1 MGRSCRDSRS
11 TEAGFLLICLRRTL
25 ASVKEPDFRV
35 NLLACGVFFAFVI
48 SMLQFLSF
56 LGVFLTTGLLAQAV
70 HSIELKNGA
79 AVQGKVVLE
88 RADAV
93 YVDLGFDVLAVP
105 KASIAEVQT
114 RDSETGAFPL
124 ATPDATTL
132 YQVTADRGDQTIR
145 DWVDELGEAVALVQ
159 TPTGLGSGFVI
170 HEGGYIVTNDHV
182 IAGEHRIS
190 ITIFEEGTNEL
201 SKVTYD
207 NVRIVATSSELDLA
221 LLKIEAE
228 DLSPFVTV
236 PLAAVDEGL
245 REGQTVFA
253 IGSPLG
259 LDRTV
264 SEGIISVANRVIN
277 GRLYLQTTTQINPG
291 NSGGPLFNLQGEV
304 VGVNNMK
311 IAAVGAEGLG
321 FSISS
326 GILKSFIDNR
336 DAYAFD
342 PRNPNAGFRYLN
354 PPKVK

>member
-1 MGRSCRDSRS
+1 MIR
-11 TEAGFLLICLRRTL
+11 FLIYGAISLS
-25 ASVKEPDFRV
+25 AA
-35 NLLACGVFFAFVI
+35 LLAEADH
-48 SMLQFLSF
+48 L
-56 LGVFLTTGLLAQAV
+56 
-70 HSIELKNGA
+70 IELKNGA
-79 AVQGKVVLE
+79 TIQGQVVLE
-88 RADAV
+88 REEAV
-93 YVDLGFDVLAVP
+93 YVDLGFDLLSLP
-105 KASIAEVQT
+105 KAAIAAVSSLNT
-114 RDSETGAFPL
+114 ET
-124 ATPDATTL
+124 DAALLPADGESGTL
-132 YQVTADRGDQTIR
+132 YRVAADRDDLTIR

-170 HEGGYIVTNDHV
+170 NEDGYVVTNDHV
-182 IAGEHRIS
+182 VAGEHRIS
-190 ITIFEEGTNEL
+190 ITIFEDGTNEL

-221 LLKIEAE
+221 LLKIEPNE
-228 DLSPFVTV
+228 PKTFRSV

-264 SEGIISVANRVIN
+264 SEGIISVAKRVIN

-291 NSGGPLFNLQGEV
+291 NSGGPLFNLKGEV

-326 GILKSFIDNR
+326 GTLKSFLDNR

-354 PPKVK
+354 PPQVK

>member
-1 MGRSCRDSRS
+1 M
-11 TEAGFLLICLRRTL
+11 
-25 ASVKEPDFRV
+25 VQ
-35 NLLACGVFFAFVI
+35 AF
-48 SMLQFLSF
+48 
-56 LGVFLTTGLLAQAV
+56 
-70 HSIELKNGA
+70 HSLELKNGA
-79 AVQGKVVLE
+79 TVQGELVLE
-88 RADAV
+88 RSDSV
-93 YVDLGFDVLAVP
+93 YIDLGFDVLEVP
-105 KASIAEVQT
+105 KGAIAQVQVRDEV
-114 RDSETGAFPL
+114 TGQL
-124 ATPDATTL
+124 PDTQRTTEKL
-132 YQVTADRGDQTIR
+132 YQVAADRGDQSIR

-170 HEGGYIVTNDHV
+170 HEDGYIVTNDHV
-182 IAGEHRIS
+182 IAGEHRIAV
-190 ITIFEEGTNEL
+190 TIFKEGSNEL

-221 LLKIEAE
+221 LLKIETEEPAA
-228 DLSPFVTV
+228 FNTV

-245 REGQTVFA
+245 REGQAVFA

-291 NSGGPLFNLQGEV
+291 NSGGPLFNLKGEV

-342 PRNPNAGFRYLN
+342 PRNPNAGFRYLS

>member
-1 MGRSCRDSRS
+1 M
-11 TEAGFLLICLRRTL
+11 LR
-25 ASVKEPDFRV
+25 
-35 NLLACGVFFAFVI
+35 
-48 SMLQFLSF
+48 FLSF
-56 LGVFLTTGLLAQAV
+56 LVFIFASGTAAQAF
-70 HSIELKNGA
+70 HSLELKNGA
-79 AVQGKVVLE
+79 TVQGELVLE
-88 RADAV
+88 RADSV
-93 YVDLGFDVLAVP
+93 YVDLGYQLLEVP
-105 KASIAEVQT
+105 KSAVAQVQGVDVSSGGLPQLSS
-114 RDSETGAFPL
+114 RAD
-124 ATPDATTL
+124 TL
-132 YQVTADRGDQTIR
+132 YQVADARGDQTIR
-145 DWVDELGEAVALVQ
+145 DWVDELGEAVALIQ
-159 TPTGLGSGFVI
+159 TPTGLGSGFII
-170 HEGGYIVTNDHV
+170 HQDGYVVTNDHV

-190 ITIFEEGTNEL
+190 ITVFKQGSHEM

-221 LLKIEAE
+221 LLKIESEHA
-228 DLSPFVTV
+228 DPFVTV

-291 NSGGPLFNLQGEV
+291 NSGGPLFNLKGEV

-342 PRNPNAGFRYLN
+342 PRNPNAGFRYLS

>member
-1 MGRSCRDSRS
+1 MD
-11 TEAGFLLICLRRTL
+11 T
-25 ASVKEPDFRV
+25 
-35 NLLACGVFFAFVI
+35 
-48 SMLQFLSF
+48 
-56 LGVFLTTGLLAQAV
+56 
-70 HSIELKNGA
+70 
-79 AVQGKVVLE
+79 
-88 RADAV
+88 
-93 YVDLGFDVLAVP
+93 
-105 KASIAEVQT
+105 
-114 RDSETGAFPL
+114 
-124 ATPDATTL
+124 
-132 YQVTADRGDQTIR
+132 
-145 DWVDELGEAVALVQ
+145 LGEAVALVQ

-170 HEGGYIVTNDHV
+170 HENGYVVTNDHV

-190 ITIFEEGTNEL
+190 ITIFEDGVNEL

-207 NVRIVATSSELDLA
+207 QVRIVATSSELDLA
-221 LLKIEAE
+221 LLKIETE
-228 DLSPFVTV
+228 TPTSFVTV
-236 PLAAVDEGL
+236 PLAAADEGL

-291 NSGGPLFNLQGEV
+291 NSGGPLFNLKGEV

-342 PRNPNAGFRYLN
+342 PRNPNAGFRYMD
-354 PPKVK
+354 PPKLK

>member
-1 MGRSCRDSRS
+1 MLRFL
-11 TEAGFLLICLRRTL
+11 TLLILILTYVLPAR
-25 ASVKEPDFRV
+25 
-35 NLLACGVFFAFVI
+35 AFH
-48 SMLQFLSF
+48 
-56 LGVFLTTGLLAQAV
+56 T
-70 HSIELKNGA
+70 IELKNGA
-79 AVQGKVVLE
+79 TVEGELVLE
-88 RADAV
+88 RADQL
-93 YVDLGFDVLAVP
+93 YVDLGFDVLPVP
-105 KASIAEVQT
+105 KAAIAAVTALDGDGE
-114 RDSETGAFPL
+114 RAELSRNSGD
-124 ATPDATTL
+124 TL
-132 YQVTADRGDQTIR
+132 YSVANARGDQSIR

-170 HEGGYIVTNDHV
+170 HADGYVVTNDHV
-182 IAGEHRIS
+182 IAGERRIS
-190 ITIFEEGTNEL
+190 ITIFEQGTNEL

-221 LLKIEAE
+221 LLKIETDKTE
-228 DLSPFVTV
+228 PFVSV

-291 NSGGPLFNLQGEV
+291 NSGGPLFNLKGEV

-326 GILKSFIDNR
+326 AILKSFIDNR

-342 PRNPNAGFRYLN
+342 PRNPNAGFRYLS

>member
-1 MGRSCRDSRS
+1 M
-11 TEAGFLLICLRRTL
+11 RRIVEIIFVWVWSGIAL
-25 ASVKEPDFRV
+25 Q
-35 NLLACGVFFAFVI
+35 AF
-48 SMLQFLSF
+48 
-56 LGVFLTTGLLAQAV
+56 

-79 AVQGKVVLE
+79 TLQGEIVLE
-88 RADAV
+88 RAELL
-93 YVDLGFDVLAVP
+93 YVDLGFDLLPVPNSAVLQIQSLSP
-105 KASIAEVQT
+105 
-114 RDSETGAFPL
+114 DSSEFTTGQPQGRG
-124 ATPDATTL
+124 TL
-132 YQVTADRGDQTIR
+132 YEIAADRSDKTIR
-145 DWVDELGEAVALVQ
+145 DWVGQLGEAVALVQ

-170 HEGGYIVTNDHV
+170 QQDGYLVTNDHV
-182 IAGEHRIS
+182 IAGENRIAV
-190 ITIFEEGTNEL
+190 TIFKDGENEL

-207 NVRIVATSSELDLA
+207 NVRIVATSAELDLA
-221 LLKIEAE
+221 LLKIEAAP
-228 DLSPFVTV
+228 DASFITV
-236 PLAAVDEGL
+236 PLAGAGEGL
-245 REGQTVFA
+245 REGQAVFA

-291 NSGGPLFNLQGEV
+291 NSGGPLFNLKGEV

-326 GILKSFIDNR
+326 DTLRSFIDNR

-342 PRNPNAGFRYLN
+342 PRNPNAGFRYLS

>member
-1 MGRSCRDSRS
+1 MQRII
-11 TEAGFLLICLRRTL
+11 GFFLIWL
-25 ASVKEPDFRV
+25 ASGIIVQ
-35 NLLACGVFFAFVI
+35 AF
-48 SMLQFLSF
+48 
-56 LGVFLTTGLLAQAV
+56 
-70 HSIELKNGA
+70 HSIELKNGS
-79 AVQGKVVLE
+79 VLQGEIVLE
-88 RADAV
+88 RPDAI
-93 YVDLGFDVLAVP
+93 YVDLGFDLLTVPSDAVLGVESLEAGAQTSRVLADGG
-105 KASIAEVQT
+105 SQ
-114 RDSETGAFPL
+114 
-124 ATPDATTL
+124 TL
-132 YQVTADRGDQTIR
+132 YELSRGRGDQTIR

-170 HEGGYIVTNDHV
+170 QKDGYVITNDHV
-182 IAGEHRIS
+182 IAGENRIS
-190 ITIFEEGTNEL
+190 ITIFEEGENEL

-221 LLKIEAE
+221 LLKIETEAE
-228 DLSPFVTV
+228 PRPFTTV
-236 PLAAVDEGL
+236 PLAGAGEGL

-291 NSGGPLFNLQGEV
+291 NSGGPLFNLKGEV

-321 FSISS
+321 FSISAS
-326 GILKSFIDNR
+326 TLRDFIDNR

-342 PRNPNAGFRYLN
+342 PRNPNAGFRYLS
-354 PPKVK
+354 PPKTK

>member
-1 MGRSCRDSRS
+1 MSRILGIS
-11 TEAGFLLICLRRTL
+11 L
-25 ASVKEPDFRV
+25 
-35 NLLACGVFFAFVI
+35 VFIIFYGALQAFH
-48 SMLQFLSF
+48 L
-56 LGVFLTTGLLAQAV
+56 
-70 HSIELKNGA
+70 IELKNGA
-79 AVQGKVVLE
+79 SVQGEIVLE

-93 YVDLGFDVLAVP
+93 YVDLGFDVVELPSSAI
-105 KASIAEVQT
+105 KAFNE
-114 RDSETGAFPL
+114 RDSKTGRFP
-124 ATPDATTL
+124 AVAANTTNL
-132 YQVTADRGDQTIR
+132 YQVSADRGDQSIR

-159 TPTGLGSGFVI
+159 TPTGLGSGFMI
-170 HEGGYIVTNDHV
+170 HEDGYLITNDHV

-190 ITIFEEGTNEL
+190 VTIFEEGKNEL

-221 LLKIEAE
+221 LLKLESDGAE
-228 DLSPFVTV
+228 PFLTT
-236 PLAAVDEGL
+236 PLAFADKGL

-264 SEGIISVANRVIN
+264 SEGIISVANRVVN

-291 NSGGPLFNLQGEV
+291 NSGGPLFNLKGEV

-326 GILKSFIDNR
+326 STLKSFIDNR

-342 PRNPNAGFRYLN
+342 PRNPNAGFRYLS
-354 PPKVK
+354 PPKLKD